1 MDGLYCMHRRAPRGN
16 LPFSTTLGLLLGVP
30 LGWARM
36 EAACNRPCRPR
47 KSRVESRDARR
58 LAFFHLRPSIP
69 NLDSSPSPSPS
80 SSRSAIPISMA
91 PTTRTRRSQRAS
103 SSAAP
108 TLEVTDGHN
117 LQNGPGKLNGEASHR
132 HPRDGSHVDAHDSD
146 AQRPWTPEP
155 EPYNDDTYTAWGR
168 KHFGE
173 DWYQQRSIMLEE
185 RDIYAREDPVYKAR
199 QEALRNMEEE
209 RQAGKLPPR
218 AMTWNELNA
227 WKPLHYGP
235 VWCRHRDAYPRL
247 MAEADKAEAEGKP
260 EAEQLGSRSRR
271 HEDAMT
277 TIQVETDAELL
288 AEGKT
293 WREILSFPPLGPAE
307 GDGPVYRSPSPSSD
321 GSGIRTFPPTPAK
334 FDHQARVGPMPE
346 GYIRDEDRGKW
357 DWYGSANQWDWKW
370 DREQWLGI
378 HHPDRWVD
386 GDNSPQERYEANIKD
401 LARSIRSYREDT
413 PGTLLRKEE
422 LEFLYKIRL
431 VPPHYCMESEE
442 YLRRKRHF
450 DRKWEGWSQEQI
462 DAEDQADP
470 EPVQRRVKELEEERK
485 KPPKDKEEMNL
496 KFFQW
501 NYQRLSREEQEQL
514 GRMHGFPNRHL
525 FPVPEVGPWYY
536 RNFEELSKP
545 TRPRPK
551 NEMKMDRLLFLWKL
565 VLSDKELAELARLY
579 GFDTDKR
586 PDGLLVSR
594 ALPSRPPKTASARRG
609 RRATKKAPQSP
620 STRAA
625 RPRRSVPAS
634 EGPPPDQGPGR
645 ASRRRTAQPKPVPA
659 APSATKSR
667 AAEAPAPRKNPKSR
681 NANLAQKPDT
691 LHRRLS
697 PDRVAKKPPWPRTT
711 ASVQHPVVSR
721 SGRLSK
727 APERLGFTS

>member
-1 MDGLYCMHRRAPRGN
+1 
-16 LPFSTTLGLLLGVP
+16 
-30 LGWARM
+30 
-36 EAACNRPCRPR
+36 
-47 KSRVESRDARR
+47 
-58 LAFFHLRPSIP
+58 
-69 NLDSSPSPSPS
+69 
-80 SSRSAIPISMA
+80 MA
-91 PTTRTRRSQRAS
+91 PATRARRSQRAS
-103 SSAAP
+103 GSAAP
-108 TLEVTDGHN
+108 ALLVADGQN
-117 LQNGPGKLNGEASHR
+117 LQSGPGPGNLNGEASHR

-199 QEALRNMEEE
+199 QEALRDMEEE

-218 AMTWNELNA
+218 AMTWDELIA

-247 MAEADKAEAEGKP
+247 MEEALKAEAEGKT

-271 HEDAMT
+271 HEYAMT
-277 TIQVETDAELL
+277 TVQVEIDAELL

-321 GSGIRTFPPTPAK
+321 GSGFRTFPPTPTK
-334 FDHQARVGPMPE
+334 FDHQAKLGPRPE

-357 DWYGSANQWDWKW
+357 NWHGSANQWDWKW
-370 DREQWLGI
+370 DREQWYAI
-378 HHPDRWVD
+378 HNPDASSWW
-386 GDNSPQERYEANIKD
+386 GDDRSPRERYEADIKD
-401 LARSIRSYREDT
+401 LARSIRSHREDT
-413 PGTLLRKEE
+413 PGTLRRKEE
-422 LEFLYKIRL
+422 LEFLYRIRF
-431 VPPHYCMESEE
+431 VPPHYYDESEE
-442 YLRRKRHF
+442 FLRRKRHF

-470 EPVQRRVKELEEERK
+470 EPVQRRVQEQEEERK
-485 KPPKDKEEMNL
+485 RPPKDKEEMNL

-501 NYQRLSREEQEQL
+501 NYQWFTREEQEQL
-514 GRMHGFPNRHL
+514 GRMHGFPERNL
-525 FPVPEVGPWYY
+525 FPAAKKDGNYY
-536 RNFEELSKP
+536 RNFEELSAA

-551 NEMKMDRLLFLWKL
+551 NEKEMDLLLFLWKL
-565 VLSDKELAELARLY
+565 VLSDKELDELARLY
-579 GFDTDKR
+579 GFGTDKR

-594 ALPSRPPKTASARRG
+594 ALPPPPPALPPPPPKTTSARRG
-609 RRATKKAPQSP
+609 RRATKNAPQSP
-620 STRAA
+620 SPRAV
-625 RPRRSVPAS
+625 RPRRSAPAS
-634 EGPPPDQGPGR
+634 KVTPPDQGPGR
-645 ASRRRTAQPKPVPA
+645 ASGRRAAQPETRTA
-659 APSATKSR
+659 APSATKTR
-667 AAEAPAPRKNPKSR
+667 AAPAPAPRKTAPSR
-681 NANLAQKPDT
+681 NTKLVQKPDT

-697 PDRVAKKPPWPRTT
+697 PDRVAKKPPRPRAT